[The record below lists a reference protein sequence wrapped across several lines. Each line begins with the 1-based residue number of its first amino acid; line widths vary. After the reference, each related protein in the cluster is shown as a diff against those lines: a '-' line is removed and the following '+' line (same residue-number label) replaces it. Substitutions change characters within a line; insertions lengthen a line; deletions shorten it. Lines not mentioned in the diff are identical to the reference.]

1 MSTMFLVTFW
11 ESIYDFGQVMRAKD
25 NVMLPI
31 LNERVLRFDDL
42 TVDFEVSSFSN
53 RWTY

>member
-11 ESIYDFGQVMRAKD
+11 ESIDDFGQVMRVKD
-25 NVMLPI
+25 NFMLPI
-31 LNERVLRFDDL
+31 LNERVLGFDDS

-53 RWTY
+53 R